1 MKIVVCIKQVPD
13 TNEVKLDP
21 VTNTLIREGVPSI
34 INHDDKSGIEA
45 ALQLKE
51 KVGGTVTVVC
61 MGPPQ
66 ADVALREALAMGCDE
81 AYLISG
87 REFGGSDT
95 WATASIISAG
105 LKKIGY
111 DVIFTGRQA
120 IDGDTAQVGP
130 QIAETL
136 GIPQISYAE
145 EVNVEGKNLIVKR
158 QYEDRYHVIEIET
171 PCLLT
176 ALQEL
181 AEPRYMNVGGI
192 VDAYEKEVKV
202 LGFDD
207 LKDGL
212 VPEYIGLNGSPTR
225 VVKSFTKEAKGAGTV
240 LKDISPDEAVEA
252 IMTKMIEK
260 HII

>member
-81 AYLISG
+81 AVLISA

-95 WATASIISAG
+95 YATAVIISAA

-111 DVIFTGRQA
+111 DLVITGRQA

-130 QIAETL
+130 QIAENL
-136 GIPQISYAE
+136 HVPQVSYAE
-145 EVNVEGKNLIVKR
+145 EIRVEGDKLVVKR
-158 QYEDRYHVIEIET
+158 QFEDRCHIIEVKP

-181 AEPRYMNVGGI
+181 AAPRYMHARGV
-192 VDAYEKEVKV
+192 VEAYEKEVKV
-202 LGFDD
+202 FGFDD
-207 LKDGL
+207 LKDSLNPGH
-212 VPEYIGLNGSPTR
+212 IGLKGSPTN
-225 VVKSFTKEAKGAGTV
+225 VFKSFTKQAKGQGT
-240 LKDISPDEAVEA
+240 LHADLSADEAVKVIVGKLE
-252 IMTKMIEK
+252 ER